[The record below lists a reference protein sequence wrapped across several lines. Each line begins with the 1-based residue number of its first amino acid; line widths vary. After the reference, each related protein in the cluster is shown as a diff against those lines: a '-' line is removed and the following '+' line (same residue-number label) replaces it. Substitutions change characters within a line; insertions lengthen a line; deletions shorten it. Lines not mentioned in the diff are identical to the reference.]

1 MADDNPETPNPN
13 PQADPAKPDGKGA
26 TAPTID
32 ASTRLPDDHPL
43 VTAFERV
50 KGELNE
56 AKKKVQQFEDAD
68 KSDLERVTGER
79 DSERVRAD
87 KAELELARL
96 RAALKHK
103 LTVDDLDLLGGGT
116 PEEIEERAEKLAQR
130 LGEKK
135 NDRSPDRSFG
145 QPPTPAAG
153 SSEAQF
159 AALFDQ
165 L

>member
-1 MADDNPETPNPN
+1 DTDPNAPDTDRT
-13 PQADPAKPDGKGA
+13 ADPDQTDGKGA
-26 TAPTID
+26 DAPKAD

-50 KGELNE
+50 KGELAE
-56 AKKKVQQFEDAD
+56 AKAKVQQFEDAG
-68 KSDLERVTGER
+68 KTDLERVTGER

-103 LTVDDLDLLGGGT
+103 LTVDDLELIGGGT

-135 NDRSPDRSFG
+135 GDRSPDRTLG
-145 QPPTPAAG
+145 RDPKPGGG

-159 AALFDQ
+159 AAFYDQ